1 VALRRWF
8 CDAIYKKSRAA
19 GEDDMKCLRVFLI
32 AAIALGLLLGFARD
46 FASAQGN
53 DFPNHPIKLVVGFA
67 AGGSTDVAA
76 RIMAQKMGEV
86 LGQTVLVENRPG
98 ASGLLAAEDVIK
110 SPPDGYTL
118 MMASQTV
125 LAVAP
130 KLTRKSTIDPV
141 KDFAPIAY
149 CGASPLVLA
158 VNPSFLAHTTAEM
171 IAMAKAEPGKIIF
184 GTGGV
189 GTTPHIASEM
199 FQFEAGIK
207 MSHVPYRG
215 EAGAINDLVAG
226 QIPAMFANLSAVG
239 GQLAGKTVRALAVT
253 SPQRAPSA
261 PDVPT
266 ISETLPGYAADT
278 WFGIVA
284 PRGTPRPVIDKL
296 NAAAR
301 KALAQDDTKKRY
313 ADVGMTITGAGG
325 HSPEELDA
333 YIKSEIAKWSKVIDD
348 AHIQP
353 MD

>member
-1 VALRRWF
+1 MKATRSLWVAVAAALALSF
-8 CDAIYKKSRAA
+8 CQVATRAQDAGY
-19 GEDDMKCLRVFLI
+19 
-32 AAIALGLLLGFARD
+32 
-46 FASAQGN
+46 
-53 DFPNHPIKLVVGFA
+53 PNRPIKMVVGFG
-67 AGGSTDVAA
+67 AGGSTDLAA
-76 RIMAQKMGEV
+76 RIMAQKMSEI
-86 LGQTVLVENRPG
+86 LGQTILVENRTG
-98 ASGLLAAEDVIK
+98 ASGMIAAEDVTK

-130 KLTRKSTIDPV
+130 KLYRKVTFDPI

-149 CGASPLVLA
+149 CGASPLVLV
-158 VNPSFLAHTTAEM
+158 VNPSFPAHTTAEM

-199 FQFEAGIK
+199 FQFVAGIK

-226 QIPAMFANLSAVG
+226 QIPAMFANLSAIS
-239 GQLAGKTVRALAVT
+239 GQIQAGTVRALAVT

-261 PDVPT
+261 PNIPT
-266 ISETLPGYAADT
+266 VAETLPGFAADT

-284 PRGTPRPVIDKL
+284 PAATPRAVIDKL
-296 NAAAR
+296 NAAAQ
-301 KALAQDDTKKRY
+301 KALASDDTKKRY
-313 ADVGMTITGAGG
+313 TDLGMASTGAGG
-325 HSPEELDA
+325 STPGELDA
-333 YIKSEIAKWSKVIDD
+333 YIKSEIAKWSKVIAD
-348 AHIQP
+348 ANIQP

>member
-1 VALRRWF
+1 M
-8 CDAIYKKSRAA
+8 RAA
-19 GEDDMKCLRVFLI
+19 RLLS
-32 AAIALGLLLGFARD
+32 ATLGVAFTLGFASNCALAED
-46 FASAQGN
+46 TAY
-53 DFPNHPIKLVVGFA
+53 PNRPIKMLVGFG

-76 RIMAQKMGEV
+76 RIMAQRMSEI
-86 LGQTVLVENRPG
+86 LGQTVLVENRTG
-98 ASGLLAAEDVIK
+98 ASGMIAAEDVVK

-130 KLTRKSTIDPV
+130 KLYRKVTVDPV
-141 KDFAPIAY
+141 KDFAPVAY
-149 CGASPLVLA
+149 CGASPLVLV
-158 VNPSFLAHTTAEM
+158 VNPSFPAHTTAEM

-199 FQFEAGIK
+199 FQYDAGIK

-226 QIPAMFANLSAVG
+226 QIPAMFANLSAIS
-239 GQLAGKTVRALAVT
+239 GQLQAGTVRALAVT

-261 PDVPT
+261 PDIPT
-266 ISETLPGYAADT
+266 VAETLPGYAADT

-284 PRGTPRPVIDKL
+284 PAGTPRAVIDKL
-296 NAAAR
+296 NGAAQR
-301 KALAQDDTKKRY
+301 ALASDDTKKRY
-313 ADVGMTITGAGG
+313 AELGMASTGAGG

-333 YIKSEIAKWSKVIDD
+333 YIKSEVAKWSKVIKD
-348 AHIQP
+348 ANVQP

>member
-1 VALRRWF
+1 
-8 CDAIYKKSRAA
+8 
-19 GEDDMKCLRVFLI
+19 MKFLRVFMI
-32 AAIALGLLLGFARD
+32 AAAALGFARD
-46 FASAQGN
+46 FAFAQSN

-76 RIMAQKMGEV
+76 RIMAQKMGEI
-86 LGQTVLVENRPG
+86 LGQTILVENRPG

-130 KLTRKSTIDPV
+130 KLTRKVTIDPI
-141 KDFAPIAY
+141 KDFAPVAY
-149 CGASPLVLA
+149 CGASPLLLV
-158 VNPSFLAHTTAEM
+158 VNPSFPAHTTAEV
-171 IAMAKAEPGKIIF
+171 IAIAKAEPGKIIF

-199 FQFEAGIK
+199 FQYDAGIK

-226 QIPAMFANLSAVG
+226 QIPAMFANLSAIT
-239 GQLAGKTVRALAVT
+239 GQLQAGTVRGLAVT
-253 SPQRAPSA
+253 SPQRAPLA

-266 ISETLPGYAADT
+266 VAETLPGFAAET
-278 WFGIVA
+278 WFGLIA
-284 PRGTPRPVIDKL
+284 PAGTPPGVIAKL
-296 NAAAR
+296 NAAALQ
-301 KALAQDDTKKRY
+301 ALASADTKKRY
-313 ADVGMTITGAGG
+313 ADLGMTNSGAGG
-325 HSPEELDA
+325 TTPDELDA
-333 YIKSEIAKWSKVIDD
+333 YMKSEVAKWAKVIKD
-348 AHIQP
+348 ANIQP

>member
-1 VALRRWF
+1 MT
-8 CDAIYKKSRAA
+8 
-19 GEDDMKCLRVFLI
+19 GLRVLLI
-32 AAIALGLLLGFARD
+32 AATALVLAPVFA
-46 FASAQGN
+46 FAQNN
-53 DFPNHPIKLVVGFA
+53 DFPNRPIKLVVGFG

-76 RIMAQKMGEV
+76 RIMAQKMGEI
-86 LGQTVLVENRPG
+86 LGQTILVENRTG

-110 SPPDGYTL
+110 SPADGYTL

-130 KLTRKSTIDPV
+130 KLTRKATIDPV
-141 KDFAPIAY
+141 KDFAPVVY
-149 CGASPLVLA
+149 CGASPLVLV
-158 VNPSFLAHTTAEM
+158 VNPSFPAHTTAEM
-171 IAMAKAEPGKIIF
+171 IAMAKAAPGKIIF

-199 FQFEAGIK
+199 FQFDAGIK
-207 MSHVPYRG
+207 MTHVPYRG

-239 GQLAGKTVRALAVT
+239 GQLAGGTVRGLAVT
-253 SPQRAPSA
+253 SPERAPSA
-261 PDVPT
+261 PAIPT
-266 ISETLPGYAADT
+266 VGETLPGYAADT

-284 PRGTPRPVIDKL
+284 PKGTPRPVIERL
-296 NAAAR
+296 NAAAQ

-313 ADVGMTITGAGG
+313 AEVGMTITGAGG
-325 HSPEELDA
+325 HSPEDLDA
-333 YIKSEIAKWSKVIDD
+333 YIKSEIAKWSKVIDE

>member
-1 VALRRWF
+1 MKTTRLMRVALSAALVF
-8 CDAIYKKSRAA
+8 CLIQSAARAQDAT
-19 GEDDMKCLRVFLI
+19 
-32 AAIALGLLLGFARD
+32 
-46 FASAQGN
+46 
-53 DFPNHPIKLVVGFA
+53 FPNRPIKMLVGFG

-76 RIMAQKMGEV
+76 RIMAQKMGEI
-86 LGQTVLVENRPG
+86 LGQTILVENRTG
-98 ASGLLAAEDVIK
+98 ASGLIAAEDVVK

-130 KLTRKSTIDPV
+130 RLYRKATIDPV
-141 KDFAPIAY
+141 KDFAPVAY
-149 CGASPLVLA
+149 CGASPLVLV
-158 VNPSFLAHTTAEM
+158 VNPSFPAHTTAEM

-199 FQFEAGIK
+199 FQYDAGIK

-226 QIPAMFANLSAVG
+226 QIPAMFANLSAIN
-239 GQLAGKTVRALAVT
+239 GQLQAGTVRGLAVT

-261 PDVPT
+261 PDIPT
-266 ISETLPGYAADT
+266 VAETLPGYAADT

-284 PRGTPRPVIDKL
+284 PAGTPRAVIDKL
-296 NAAAR
+296 NAAAQR
-301 KALAQDDTKKRY
+301 ALASDDTKKRY
-313 ADVGMTITGAGG
+313 ADVGMVSTGAGG
-325 HSPEELDA
+325 HTPEDLDA
-333 YIKSEIAKWSKVIDD
+333 YIKSEVAKWSKVIKD
-348 AHIQP
+348 AAIQP